1 MPQADAV
8 IVAHHVGARGF
19 GVAFNP
25 PPVFDSDIAHVLY
38 EADPA
43 CAAAMQAE
51 NQRKNVFVLPHCLGE
66 QDGDATLHVTANPY
80 ASSLLSPSADYAK
93 YYCEVMLSGELDG
106 VDVQGAYYDA
116 LYAKENEVVGA
127 QPVRMRSLDSLAA
140 EGALPLGRLPDFLS
154 LDTQGSEHAILS
166 GARSVIGRSVLAIAT
181 EVEFHPMYDRQP
193 LFSAMLD
200 LANECGFH
208 FAGFT
213 YLQEISPHHAPVGQ
227 RAKGFVAFGDAIFLR
242 SLETLSIMG
251 ESSDERHLKA
261 LKLAFIAL
269 NFGYLEYALEALE
282 YASQCPASEEFG
294 NRSNALGYLRFLGT
308 LRHAAGEM
316 PRVYLHSTRADLV
329 DQLGS
334 LQQRHARISALRSRL
349 RPLADRLRRLG
360 QRAPLLRLVLLIL
373 LAATRLLR
381 RAISR
386 AVAFVAHLSRPATAG
401 GSGNGSQLTARYT
414 PLEAVLGEYGFNWI
428 RDEVRRRRV
437 AALPFAREVSSLR
450 AANPTHRP
458 DMTAHE

>member
-51 NQRKNVFVLPHCLGE
+51 NQRKNVFVLPYCLGE
-66 QDGDATLHVTANPY
+66 QDRDATLHVTANPY

-116 LYAKENEVVGA
+116 LYAKENDVVGT

-166 GARSVIGRSVLAIAT
+166 GARRVIARSVLAIAT
-181 EVEFHPMYDRQP
+181 EIEFHPMYDRQP
-193 LFSAMLD
+193 LFSAVLD

-213 YLQEISPHHAPVGQ
+213 YLQEISPHRAPVGQ

-242 SLETLSIMG
+242 SLETLATMG

-269 NFGYLEYALEALE
+269 NFGYLEYALQALE
-282 YASQCPASEEFG
+282 YASQCPGSEEFG
-294 NRSNALGYLRFLGT
+294 NNRSNALGYGRFLSG
-308 LRHAAGEM
+308 LHNAAREM

-334 LQQRHARISALRSRL
+334 LQQRHRWIGALRSRL

-360 QRAPLLRLVLLIL
+360 QRAPLLRLALLIL
-373 LAATRLLR
+373 LAAMRRLR
-381 RAISR
+381 RAIGR
-386 AVAFVAHLSRPATAG
+386 AVAFVAHLSRPATVG
-401 GSGNGSQLTARYT
+401 GSENGSQLTARYT
-414 PLEAVLGEYGFNWI
+414 PLETVLGEYGFNWI
-428 RDEVRRRRV
+428 RDEVRRRRL
-437 AALPFAREVSSLR
+437 AALPFSFR
-450 AANPTHRP
+450 AANPTHRA
-458 DMTAHE
+458 T

>member
-1 MPQADAV
+1 M
-8 IVAHHVGARGF
+8 
-19 GVAFNP
+19 
-25 PPVFDSDIAHVLY
+25 
-38 EADPA
+38 
-43 CAAAMQAE
+43 
-51 NQRKNVFVLPHCLGE
+51 FVLPHCLGE

-242 SLETLSIMG
+242 YG
-251 ESSDERHLKA
+251 RW
-261 LKLAFIAL
+261 
-269 NFGYLEYALEALE
+269 
-282 YASQCPASEEFG
+282 
-294 NRSNALGYLRFLGT
+294 
-308 LRHAAGEM
+308 
-316 PRVYLHSTRADLV
+316 TRRA
-329 DQLGS
+329 
-334 LQQRHARISALRSRL
+334 
-349 RPLADRLRRLG
+349 RLG
-360 QRAPLLRLVLLIL
+360 DGVAGVRQEGQVPESVLD
-373 LAATRLLR
+373 
-381 RAISR
+381 
-386 AVAFVAHLSRPATAG
+386 
-401 GSGNGSQLTARYT
+401 
-414 PLEAVLGEYGFNWI
+414 LGPVVE
-428 RDEVRRRRV
+428 
-437 AALPFAREVSSLR
+437 LR
-450 AANPTHRP
+450 AADDLIADAVADERVLQDARLRVRP
-458 DMTAHE
+458 IEDRDLVS